1 MQALGT
7 QNGTG
12 GIRRLK
18 TATREKAR
26 FFQSLAELGGSMGGV
41 YINREMVQIPE
52 DLKALKPIKRASSQ
66 TIRFDRT
73 TSEYHFALSF
83 GVRFW
88 VSKSQYTAPNLMS
101 YPSSHSKLSRYD
113 HRK

>member
-1 MQALGT
+1 M
-7 QNGTG
+7 
-12 GIRRLK
+12 RRLK
-18 TATREKAR
+18 TLMREKAQL
-26 FFQSLAELGGSMGGV
+26 FQSLGQLGGSIGEV
-41 YINREMVQIPE
+41 YRSRDFVQIPE
-52 DLKALKPIKRASSQ
+52 DLKALKPIKQASGQ
-66 TIRFDRT
+66 TIQFDRT

-88 VSKSQYTAPNLMS
+88 VLKSQYTAPNLMS